1 MPLTLIYRKY
11 FNALLI
17 YDIYILWEGHQTT
30 HHYHTSLLKKLY
42 LQKLSSF
49 LNEIFSKVFLY
60 IVHQHVGHPFTLTD
74 FRKIYFHRITTRRIT
89 ELEILNNL

>member
-1 MPLTLIYRKY
+1 MPFTLIYWKY

-17 YDIYILWEGHQTT
+17 YDIFCISFGRVTRPLITT
-30 HHYHTSLLKKLY
+30 TLYSSLKKLY

-60 IVHQHVGHPFTLTD
+60 IVH
-74 FRKIYFHRITTRRIT
+74 
-89 ELEILNNL
+89 